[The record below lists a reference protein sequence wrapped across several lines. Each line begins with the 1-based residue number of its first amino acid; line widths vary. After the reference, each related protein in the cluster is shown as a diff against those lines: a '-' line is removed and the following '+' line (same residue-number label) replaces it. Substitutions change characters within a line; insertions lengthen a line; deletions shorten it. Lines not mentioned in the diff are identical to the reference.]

1 MNVISLFILIL
12 YGTASFAH
20 GGGLDGTG
28 GHNDRKAGDYHC
40 HREPCLS
47 AHNQT
52 TKAMGEA
59 EGKGVVYSKL
69 YNRDDW
75 DHWIDADGDCQGT
88 RAEVLTRDSLK
99 PVTYHSNVK
108 CRTSQAKLNS
118 FDRFKNTADSEPTY
132 QSHYSYRPTKG
143 SPRQRVVSLNN
154 RQQSPH
160 MNSLRKIGFIITIF
174 SVAFNTSRSNPARCQ
189 SLSAMARIVLA
200 MLNCS
205 SSRPNAFHRLNL
217 IQDLFRI
224 CDQKICQRSLS

>member
-52 TKAMGEA
+52 TEAMREA
-59 EGKGVVYSKL
+59 VGKGVVYSKL

-118 FDRFKNTADSEPTY
+118 FDRFKNTADSEPAD
-132 QSHYSYRPTKG
+132 
-143 SPRQRVVSLNN
+143 QRLC
-154 RQQSPH
+154 
-160 MNSLRKIGFIITIF
+160 
-174 SVAFNTSRSNPARCQ
+174 NTQ
-189 SLSAMARIVLA
+189 FLA
-200 MLNCS
+200 
-205 SSRPNAFHRLNL
+205 
-217 IQDLFRI
+217 
-224 CDQKICQRSLS
+224 KE